1 MKNIIFLFASFLLLA
16 SCYTTESKSKRTEPS
31 NLIEQDTMVLL
42 IADIEIAESVL
53 RQKQNTN
60 QQIGST
66 DEAYYH
72 TIFSKYDVSRGQF
85 DSSMAWY
92 KQEPEMTDKIYEEV
106 ITRLSVIESE
116 IQMEEEEIP
125 EENPN

>member
-1 MKNIIFLFASFLLLA
+1 
-16 SCYTTESKSKRTEPS
+16 
-31 NLIEQDTMVLL
+31 
-42 IADIEIAESVL
+42 
-53 RQKQNTN
+53 
-60 QQIGST
+60 
-66 DEAYYH
+66 
-72 TIFSKYDVSRGQF
+72 
-85 DSSMAWY
+85 MAWY